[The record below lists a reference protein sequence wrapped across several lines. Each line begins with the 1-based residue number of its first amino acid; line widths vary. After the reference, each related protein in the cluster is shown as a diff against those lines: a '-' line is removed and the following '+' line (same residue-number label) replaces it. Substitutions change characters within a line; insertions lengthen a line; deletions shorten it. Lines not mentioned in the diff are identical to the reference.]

1 MAESSA
7 PQGPIRR
14 GETGAQLILTRRAFN
29 TGVVAAAAA
38 ALLPMPARATVPPK
52 DEALVLARATEV
64 DLSAQETAVVLAPV
78 PQRRPPQQRKLAKG
92 EKPPAPRTWI
102 VLRDVIAAERA
113 PAYDLFLV
121 LEGTNVFA
129 PTTTAQPIGALALKG
144 GSGDEGKERRETVAF
159 DVTEPLT
166 KLSKTRGFN
175 MRFLR
180 LTIVRRAVKDDS
192 GKETVPNDPRPPEIG
207 TIELVRW

>member
-1 MAESSA
+1 M
-7 PQGPIRR
+7 IV
-14 GETGAQLILTRRAFN
+14 TRRTFN
-29 TGVVAAAAA
+29 TSVATVAVA
-38 ALLPMPARATVPPK
+38 ALLPARLHATVPPR
-52 DEALVLARATEV
+52 DEALMLARATDV

-92 EKPPAPRTWI
+92 EKPAALRTWI
-102 VLRDVIAAERA
+102 VLRDVIAADNT

-121 LEGTNVFA
+121 LEGTNVFD
-129 PTTTAQPIGALALKG
+129 PKTTMQPVGALELKADRER
-144 GSGDEGKERRETVAF
+144 GDDGRARSETVAF
-159 DVTEPLT
+159 DVTEPLA

-180 LTIVRRAVKDDS
+180 LTIVRRAVKDES
-192 GKETVPNDPRPPEIG
+192 GKETVPSDPAPPEIG

>member
-1 MAESSA
+1 
-7 PQGPIRR
+7 
-14 GETGAQLILTRRAFN
+14 LILTRRAFN
-29 TGVVAAAAA
+29 TGVAAAA

-52 DEALVLARATEV
+52 EQALVLARATDV

-78 PQRRPPQQRKLAKG
+78 PQRRPSQQRKLAKG

-102 VLRDVIAAERA
+102 VLRDVVAAERT

-121 LEGTNVFA
+121 LEGTNVFD
-129 PTTTAQPIGALALKG
+129 PKTTTQPVGALELKG
-144 GSGDEGKERRETVAF
+144 GSGQGDDGKERRETVAF
-159 DVTEPLT
+159 DVTEPLA

-192 GKETVPNDPRPPEIG
+192 GKEAVPSDPKPPEIG

>member
-1 MAESSA
+1 
-7 PQGPIRR
+7 
-14 GETGAQLILTRRAFN
+14 LIITRRAFN
-29 TGVVAAAAA
+29 TGVAAAAWT
-38 ALLPMPARATVPPK
+38 LLPARSRATVPPR
-52 DEALVLARATEV
+52 DAALVLARATDV
-64 DLSAQETAVVLAPV
+64 DLSAQETAVMLAPV

-92 EKPPAPRTWI
+92 EKPPALRTWI
-102 VLRDVIAAERA
+102 VLRDVIAADNT

-129 PTTTAQPIGALALKG
+129 PTTATQPIGALELKADRER
-144 GSGDEGKERRETVAF
+144 GDDGKERRETVAF
-159 DVTEPLT
+159 DVTEPLA

-180 LTIVRRAVKDDS
+180 LTIVRRAVKDEA
-192 GKETVPNDPRPPEIG
+192 GKETVPSDPKPPEIG